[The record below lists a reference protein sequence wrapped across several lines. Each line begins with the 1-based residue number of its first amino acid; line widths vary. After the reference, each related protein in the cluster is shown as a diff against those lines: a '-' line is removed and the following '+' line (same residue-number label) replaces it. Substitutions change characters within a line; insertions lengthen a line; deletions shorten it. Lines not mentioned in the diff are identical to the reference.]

1 MQAVARHCRDIV
13 HFSAREKQ
21 WQGCKHKSC
30 IRWSILCESQ
40 SCSSVQTR
48 WTWRVGTATGRR
60 PHQWLFRN
68 SGGMTAKLK
77 LSGSGDGEK
86 LIRIRNA
93 EHVGFENQRVGSAA
107 GAAGSGS
114 RVGRVCG
121 WVWQWGRQW
130 VLLSLAFPAPAA
142 SSILCHLLVWEKKW
156 RGTNLRGK
164 GERGLGFQRH
174 VAYK

>member
-1 MQAVARHCRDIV
+1 M
-13 HFSAREKQ
+13 
-21 WQGCKHKSC
+21 KSGKAEFLGSGAMDSDWVFVNRLSE
-30 IRWSILCESQ
+30 IRSKPSL
-40 SCSSVQTR
+40 
-48 WTWRVGTATGRR
+48 VGKGRMNPRLVSGRR
-60 PHQWLFRN
+60 AHQWLFRN

-93 EHVGFENQRVGSAA
+93 EHVGFENQRVGLAA
-107 GAAGSGS
+107 GAAGPGS
-114 RVGRVCG
+114 RVRRGCG